1 MYTQLA
7 EYLLYDKRSRL
18 IEAYWL
24 YRDVINKMAAAEI
37 KTGDCL
43 SCPVVSL
50 SLPSSVTI
58 IAQ

>member
-50 SLPSSVTI
+50 S
-58 IAQ
+58 